1 MKEAT
6 TTTDRGL
13 TLFYPK
19 NEKTEDEWRDITIST
34 ISTATKPLST
44 TTGPPAIKIEVE
56 QLPTQSSTI
65 KIDEF
70 LENKVDLST
79 DIKPKEFERCE
90 NISIG
95 WSCSS
100 GNNRHSVCIRQCQKN
115 AHSESIKCKC
125 KNHTCRW
132 EQKGKSCPRYLNQGL
147 GGWNNLS
154 SQTDQFLMNP
164 IIGQSVSGDSFLN
177 NSDNN
182 QQNKKPEIINFNQ
195 IGGRI
200 PEKLSVGTRNIEF
213 GQTPDESSFAQLFR
227 DLKLSNTG
235 QMVFNVN
242 YNFNNYPSGL

>member
-19 NEKTEDEWRDITIST
+19 NDKTGDESRDIKISIMST
-34 ISTATKPLST
+34 TTEPVSTATR
-44 TTGPPAIKIEVE
+44 PPATTIEVKK
-56 QLPTQSSTI
+56 LRTQASTI
-65 KIDEF
+65 GVGEF
-70 LENKVDLST
+70 SENKVDLST

-90 NISIG
+90 NISSG

-125 KNHTCRW
+125 KNHSCRW
-132 EQKGKSCPRYLNQGL
+132 EQKGKSCTSYLNQGL

-154 SQTDQFLMNP
+154 SQTGQFLMNP

-195 IGGRI
+195 TGGRI
-200 PEKLSVGTRNIEF
+200 PEKLSGTRSIEF
-213 GQTPDESSFAQLFR
+213 GRSPDESSFAQLFR

-235 QMVFNVN
+235 HMVFNVN
-242 YNFNNYPSGL
+242 YNFNNYPSAL